1 MTGLQLLRWSGVEAY
16 VTLMVDTLR
25 ITLAQLNQSVGDLAA
40 NVAAML
46 AVRERA
52 RDADLIVF
60 PELQLIGYP
69 PEDLIMKPALVE
81 RATAELEK
89 LARVTADGG
98 PAMLVGSVFV
108 RDGALHNGVALLEGG
123 RVAATRFK

>member
-60 PELQLIGYP
+60 PEL
-69 PEDLIMKPALVE
+69 DRK
-81 RATAELEK
+81 
-89 LARVTADGG
+89 
-98 PAMLVGSVFV
+98 SVV
-108 RDGALHNGVALLEGG
+108 
-123 RVAATRFK
+123 

>member
-1 MTGLQLLRWSGVEAY
+1 MA
-16 VTLMVDTLR
+16 DTLS

-40 NVAAML
+40 NSAAML
-46 AVRERA
+46 AARERA

-81 RATAELEK
+81 RAATIVENLGARVITPAEVRARLKLEK
-89 LARVTADGG
+89 RAPLAR
-98 PAMLVGSVFV
+98 
-108 RDGALHNGVALLEGG
+108 
-123 RVAATRFK
+123 